1 VNRADKSNNNNNK
14 ITNSSNS
21 RSEYWKTLIEELKK
35 YENIKVALREQQA
48 SRDNLQKQVNYLDKQ
63 KQELLKYLEMAISII
78 YTINNTAYYY
88 KGFTDQFNKDLNYR
102 NNSLSSS
109 LSSKLPIPFIF
120 IINNDNKDIKNIKRE
135 ETIIEKKIKKTAKNR
150 ERDPLKIS

>member
-1 VNRADKSNNNNNK
+1 MMMMDKSNNNNK

-63 KQELLKYLEMAISII
+63 KQEFLKYLESNLYNI
-78 YTINNTAYYY
+78 Y
-88 KGFTDQFNKDLNYR
+88 NK
-102 NNSLSSS
+102 
-109 LSSKLPIPFIF
+109 
-120 IINNDNKDIKNIKRE
+120 
-135 ETIIEKKIKKTAKNR
+135 
-150 ERDPLKIS
+150 

>member
-1 VNRADKSNNNNNK
+1 MMMDKSNNNNK

-63 KQELLKYLEMAISII
+63 KQVFLKYLESNLYNI
-78 YTINNTAYYY
+78 Y
-88 KGFTDQFNKDLNYR
+88 NK
-102 NNSLSSS
+102 
-109 LSSKLPIPFIF
+109 
-120 IINNDNKDIKNIKRE
+120 
-135 ETIIEKKIKKTAKNR
+135 
-150 ERDPLKIS
+150 

>member
-1 VNRADKSNNNNNK
+1 MMDKSNNNNK

-63 KQELLKYLEMAISII
+63 KQEILKYLQMAISII
-78 YTINNTAYYY
+78 YTINNTVYYY

-120 IINNDNKDIKNIKRE
+120 IINNDNKDIKKDKERGDD
-135 ETIIEKKIKKTAKNR
+135 NR
-150 ERDPLKIS
+150 EKDKENSQK

>member
-1 VNRADKSNNNNNK
+1 
-14 ITNSSNS
+14 
-21 RSEYWKTLIEELKK
+21 
-35 YENIKVALREQQA
+35 
-48 SRDNLQKQVNYLDKQ
+48 
-63 KQELLKYLEMAISII
+63 MAISII

-150 ERDPLKIS
+150 ERDPLKIN

>member
-1 VNRADKSNNNNNK
+1 MDKSNNNNK

>member
-1 VNRADKSNNNNNK
+1 MMMDKSNNNNK

-63 KQELLKYLEMAISII
+63 KQELLKYLDGNLYNI
-78 YTINNTAYYY
+78 Y
-88 KGFTDQFNKDLNYR
+88 NK
-102 NNSLSSS
+102 
-109 LSSKLPIPFIF
+109 
-120 IINNDNKDIKNIKRE
+120 
-135 ETIIEKKIKKTAKNR
+135 
-150 ERDPLKIS
+150 

>member
-1 VNRADKSNNNNNK
+1 MMMMDKSNNNNK

-63 KQELLKYLEMAISII
+63 KQELLKYLDGNLYNI
-78 YTINNTAYYY
+78 Y
-88 KGFTDQFNKDLNYR
+88 NK
-102 NNSLSSS
+102 
-109 LSSKLPIPFIF
+109 
-120 IINNDNKDIKNIKRE
+120 
-135 ETIIEKKIKKTAKNR
+135 
-150 ERDPLKIS
+150 

>member
-1 VNRADKSNNNNNK
+1 MMMDKSNNNNNK

-35 YENIKVALREQQA
+35 YENIKEATREQQE
-48 SRDNLQKQVNYLDKQ
+48 NYEELENQVNYLDKQ
-63 KQELLKYLEMAISII
+63 KQEVLKYLEMAISII

-102 NNSLSSS
+102 NNGLSSS
-109 LSSKLPIPFIF
+109 SSSKLPRPFIF
-120 IINNDNKDIKNIKRE
+120 IINNDNKDIKKD
-135 ETIIEKKIKKTAKNR
+135 K
-150 ERDPLKIS
+150 ERGGSE

>member
-1 VNRADKSNNNNNK
+1 MMMMDKSNNNNK

-78 YTINNTAYYY
+78 YTINNTAY
-88 KGFTDQFNKDLNYR
+88 
-102 NNSLSSS
+102 
-109 LSSKLPIPFIF
+109 
-120 IINNDNKDIKNIKRE
+120 
-135 ETIIEKKIKKTAKNR
+135 
-150 ERDPLKIS
+150 

>member
-1 VNRADKSNNNNNK
+1 MMMMDKSNNNNNK

-63 KQELLKYLEMAISII
+63 KQVFLKYLESNLYNI
-78 YTINNTAYYY
+78 Y
-88 KGFTDQFNKDLNYR
+88 NK
-102 NNSLSSS
+102 
-109 LSSKLPIPFIF
+109 
-120 IINNDNKDIKNIKRE
+120 
-135 ETIIEKKIKKTAKNR
+135 
-150 ERDPLKIS
+150 

>member
-1 VNRADKSNNNNNK
+1 MMMDKSNNNNK

-63 KQELLKYLEMAISII
+63 KQEFLKYLESNLYNI
-78 YTINNTAYYY
+78 Y
-88 KGFTDQFNKDLNYR
+88 NK
-102 NNSLSSS
+102 
-109 LSSKLPIPFIF
+109 
-120 IINNDNKDIKNIKRE
+120 
-135 ETIIEKKIKKTAKNR
+135 
-150 ERDPLKIS
+150 

>member
-1 VNRADKSNNNNNK
+1 MMMMDKSNNNNK

-63 KQELLKYLEMAISII
+63 KQVFLKYLESNLYNI
-78 YTINNTAYYY
+78 Y
-88 KGFTDQFNKDLNYR
+88 NK
-102 NNSLSSS
+102 
-109 LSSKLPIPFIF
+109 
-120 IINNDNKDIKNIKRE
+120 
-135 ETIIEKKIKKTAKNR
+135 
-150 ERDPLKIS
+150 